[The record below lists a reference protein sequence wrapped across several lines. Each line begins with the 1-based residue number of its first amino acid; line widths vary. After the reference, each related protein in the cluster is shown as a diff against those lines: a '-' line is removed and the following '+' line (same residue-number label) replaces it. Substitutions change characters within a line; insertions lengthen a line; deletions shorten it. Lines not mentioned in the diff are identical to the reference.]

1 VYSDNYLEII
11 LTSIGW
17 EFYGKIVYMIYSL
30 NLHLLP
36 IVFVMFQNWRNSV
49 TSSSYRAGYQ
59 NEMNNNFF
67 DVGIMMLVIMLFW
80 LPNSATKFDAPVY
93 IQNIQSVSNDP
104 GSSAVFINAQNA
116 MGVSSTAAINIPPG
130 WYIMVNGT
138 KAAIN
143 QLKEWMVFTPTATT
157 MLTVFNNLKIE
168 DDEVR
173 AESDLFYSQC
183 YIPALKRYQNA
194 TKPVPNLPAEDA
206 NYIGNNVFINTPG
219 LYKACTQ
226 SDIDN
231 GTCLGDPLT
240 MPFTSAKKY
249 GIPTRFTDTSTTTSD
264 GRALTFSSTPSCH
277 QWWTGD
283 FDQHYFGGTLPTH
296 PSLKD
301 KIFDQAAISGINTM
315 AKDPSIT
322 TPITGI
328 PAFLTWVQSATGLG
342 SSETKDRS
350 IRKMLSIDPP
360 ALTADPDDLYAEPE
374 GIAGT
379 IKGGIQKVYDL
390 GQGFLGGV
398 GAAITSL
405 TLGVVL
411 EVLKPALQMI
421 QAGMIFAVL
430 LYMAITLPIGGFS
443 AETVIK
449 HGMVILGI
457 LMLSFIWHV
466 ADLLNEGLIRILYP
480 GATSLMDLE
489 ISTSGFVFQIWLFV
503 LYMLLPS
510 IFLFMMKTAG
520 QEVAEAT
527 DSMMSSFKSA
537 GKKGASKVPTK
548 MPKGK

>member
-1 VYSDNYLEII
+1 
-11 LTSIGW
+11 
-17 EFYGKIVYMIYSL
+17 
-30 NLHLLP
+30 
-36 IVFVMFQNWRNSV
+36 
-49 TSSSYRAGYQ
+49 
-59 NEMNNNFF
+59 MNNNFF
-67 DVGIMMLVIMLFW
+67 DVGIMMLVIILFW
-80 LPNSATKFDAPVY
+80 LPNSVTKFDAPAYV
-93 IQNIQSVSNDP
+93 QNIQSVSNDP
-104 GSSAVFINAQNA
+104 NSSAVFINAQAA
-116 MGVSSTAAINIPPG
+116 MGQSSSAAINIPPG
-130 WYIMVNGT
+130 WYAIIHGT

-157 MLTVFNNLKIE
+157 MLTVFNNFKIE

-226 SDIDN
+226 TDIDN

-240 MPFTSAKKY
+240 MPFTAAEKY
-249 GIPTRFTDTSTTTSD
+249 GIPTRFTDTSTITND
-264 GRALTFSSTPSCH
+264 GRPLTFSSTPSCY

-301 KIFDQAAISGINTM
+301 KMFDQAAISALKTIQKNPGIATPLASTINT
-315 AKDPSIT
+315 
-322 TPITGI
+322 I
-328 PAFLTWVQSATGLG
+328 PAFQTWVQSATGLA
-342 SSETKDRS
+342 SSEAKDNS
-350 IRKMLSIDPP
+350 IRKMLSIDAPS
-360 ALTADPDDLYAEPE
+360 LTADPDELYSEPE
-374 GIAGT
+374 GISAT
-379 IKGGIQKVYDL
+379 IKSGIQGIYDL
-390 GQGFLGGV
+390 GQGFIGGV
-398 GAAITSL
+398 GAAITSM

-411 EVLKPALQMI
+411 EVLKPALVMI

-489 ISTSGFVFQIWLFV
+489 MSTEGFVFQIWLFSIYIV
-503 LYMLLPS
+503 FPG
-510 IFLFMMKTAG
+510 IFLFMMRNAG
-520 QEVAEAT
+520 HDIAEVSSSAMT
-527 DSMMSSFKSA
+527 DFKSA
-537 GKKGASKVPTK
+537 GKKGASKVPSK
-548 MPKGK
+548 IPKGAEQDTQDTKR